1 MSVFCINCILLCIPV
16 ITSNIIIAFGFSN
29 KNPKITKFRCV
40 IELTLLQ
47 APIGIAKMLLN
58 HNIGLRNIFILT
70 NITLLILYAHKRFI
84 GQLWKKV
91 VFILFYYL
99 CNYIAEIIVQ
109 LLMEDELSI
118 AFRENP
124 YSTVTVTFFLIYLF
138 ILSTF
143 FFLLFLYIWR
153 KIGTT
158 ERYTF
163 KSFVVFVI
171 FPASQLLMIASM
183 SSGIFEFDTPRGM
196 LALSGIMIGLVADIL
211 LLYTLFR
218 QQSMHEM
225 SIRLHSIQKAW
236 DVEQNH
242 YEEIE
247 ARREEL
253 AKIRHDL
260 NEQFYVIDELISTN
274 NIDKAQQMLH
284 TLREYVDSTKE
295 YVYCGDPVVNAI
307 LEENQRFCDEKNIEL
322 TYDLQIPKPLLIEP
336 VSTCSLFSNLLRNAI
351 AAASDV
357 TVKRPCISIKATVN
371 GDYLHVRVDNDY
383 VKTTKRLSKES
394 RKGYGLDILQSIA
407 DKYNGQMETEC
418 TDSQYSVRIFIE
430 NVER

>member
-1 MSVFCINCILLCIPV
+1 MVYITNYFLCFIQ
-16 ITSNIIIAFGFSN
+16 IIFNHTIIAYGFE
-29 KNPKITKFRCV
+29 TKKSSMKKWQV
-40 IELTLLQ
+40 ILILSAVI
-47 APIGIAKMLLN
+47 APLAAIKLI
-58 HNIGLRNIFILT
+58 I
-70 NITLLILYAHKRFI
+70 NITLMLKTSIVFLPHIVTLVIMHIFLK
-84 GQLWKKV
+84 GSLWKK
-91 VFILFYYL
+91 LFFV
-99 CNYIAEIIVQ
+99 I
-109 LLMEDELSI
+109 MESVCSFLVELFLI
-118 AFRENP
+118 AFCNIDFITSKNQLNYGHPALTYFLVNLNVFSTLLFFIFLVLWKKLIRRERFKGKTLLLFSIFP
-124 YSTVTVTFFLIYLF
+124 LSQIVLIYS
-138 ILSTF
+138 INMG
-143 FFLLFLYIWR
+143 LYDMN
-153 KIGTT
+153 
-158 ERYTF
+158 
-163 KSFVVFVI
+163 S
-171 FPASQLLMIASM
+171 
-183 SSGIFEFDTPRGM
+183 PRGITFM
-196 LALSGIMIGLVADIL
+196 VGVLISIIANLIL
-211 LLYTLFR
+211 LYALLN
-218 QQSMHEM
+218 QQNMYELDL
-225 SIRLHSIQKAW
+225 RLNAIQKAW

-383 VKTTKRLSKES
+383 VKTKKRLSKES

-407 DKYNGQMETEC
+407 DKYNGQMETEA
-418 TDSQYSVRIFIE
+418 TDNLYSVRIFIE
-430 NVER
+430 NIER